1 MIEFTA
7 HELFILL
14 TAFWRSTPRD
24 LGDLREMD
32 RLLDRLE
39 FTDDEKARM
48 QWQDNGPMFE
58 PTVTV
63 HRELSDAERER
74 ALQIMDSQVPL
85 FILAVRKDALSVI
98 DKLGGE

>member
-7 HELFILL
+7 HEMFILL

-24 LGDLREMD
+24 LGDLRDMD

-39 FTDDEKARM
+39 FSADEKARM
-48 QWQDNGPMFE
+48 RWQDDGARFD

-63 HRELSDAERER
+63 QRELSDAERER
-74 ALQIMDSQVPL
+74 ALQIMDAQVPL